1 MTGIEAPRLDDVT
14 IRHPARPEVRV
25 TEATQG
31 LGDPLT
37 HGRMVT
43 KVVPDREP
51 RVLMTCPKYTLLAFS
66 PA

>member
-1 MTGIEAPRLDDVT
+1 MPLL
-14 IRHPARPEVRV
+14 HPSIGPDRAGRTPVRV
-25 TEATQG
+25 TEAAEG

-51 RVLMTCPKYTLLAFS
+51 RVLVTCPKYTLLAFS
-66 PA
+66 PE